1 MQNDFENGGTLSQ
14 SLPGYQARPSQVE
27 MANIVTD
34 HIEKSKS
41 ACIEAPTGTGKSLS
55 YLIPAVRAGKKT
67 VISTAKI
74 ALQEQIYNKDIPFV
88 QKHIQAFE
96 AVLLKGMGNFLCLD
110 RLLNYRLAKFGPSK
124 IDDPMEGIDEDTQLA
139 ELIDALRMNEG
150 DFEKLDFRSDLQL
163 KINGNIEECTGAEC
177 PFHNKCFYYN
187 TKRKAKEADVIIVN
201 HTMLALDIAFGGRI
215 IPAYNVLVIDEAHEL
230 EERTR
235 EFFSVRITKGRFAS
249 LIKNKYVQ
257 TSVDSKILADME
269 QKTFELF
276 DNIEYHLSEYE
287 RQKIL
292 IRELPKGKEV
302 SAILLKIASQL
313 QGKQEELEEDLN
325 KISTQVAISEEE
337 KAEKKAK
344 LKTKRKE
351 VADYVKL
358 IERTERLSTTTLKVC
373 TPCPPEEIR
382 LISKLDNGSLEISCC
397 PIDMS
402 KILKERLFDNHEIVV
417 NGETITKND
426 SIICT
431 SATLCASNNNFDF
444 FIKRVGM
451 EPNLTKTLPHVF
463 DYQEN
468 ALLYV
473 PRDIK
478 QPEWNNQRD
487 QERYE
492 QEVVD
497 RMQQLVEYS
506 EGRAFL
512 LFTSNKMMNVVYDRL
527 RVPYPLLKQG
537 NLPKSEMIR
546 RFKQEPSVLLGVNT
560 FWEGVDIQGEALSL
574 VVIDKIPFTVPSDPI
589 YQGIINLIKRK
600 GGNEWNDYNIPYVT
614 IKLKQGVGRLIRS
627 HTDQGVIAILDQ
639 RLHTKGYGKQILA
652 SLPPAIRTTN
662 IADVDRFFHP
672 EKYWDES
679 DMW

>member
-1 MQNDFENGGTLSQ
+1 MDFEDGGTLSQ
-14 SLPGYQARPSQVE
+14 RLPNYQARASQIE
-27 MANIVTD
+27 MATIVTN
-34 HIEKSKS
+34 HIEKSQS

-88 QKHIQAFE
+88 QKNIQDFT

-110 RLLNYRLAKFGPSK
+110 RLLTYRKEHPELNLENT
-124 IDDPMEGIDEDTQLA
+124 IEDPLLGIDEHTNLA
-139 ELIDALRMNEG
+139 EIVDALRANKG
-150 DFEKLDFRSDLQL
+150 DFEKLDFRSDLQP
-163 KINGNIEECTGAEC
+163 KINGNLEECTGLDC
-177 PFHNKCFYYN
+177 PFHGKCYYYN
-187 TKRKAKEADVIIVN
+187 TKRQAKEADVIVVK

-215 IPAYNVLVIDEAHEL
+215 IPAYNVLIIDEAHEL

-235 EFFSVRITKGRFAS
+235 EFFSIKITKGRFSS
-249 LIKNKYVQ
+249 LFNNKNIQKA
-257 TSVDSKILADME
+257 VDHDTLLDMTG
-269 QKTFELF
+269 KAFELF
-276 DNIEYHLSEYE
+276 DNIEHHLSEYE
-287 RQKIL
+287 RQKVL
-292 IRELPKGKEV
+292 IRELPEGKEIV
-302 SAILLKIASQL
+302 AILLEIIGQL
-313 QGKQEELEEDLN
+313 QSKQEILESEAN
-325 KISTQVAISEEE
+325 QISKSEEQQ
-337 KAEKKAK
+337 AEKKK
-344 LKTKRKE
+344 ELKAKRKE
-351 VADYVKL
+351 IADYKKL
-358 IERTERLSTTTLKVC
+358 IERTERLSLATLKVC

-382 LISKLDNGSLEISCC
+382 LVSKLDNGSLEIACC

-402 KILKERLFDNHEIVV
+402 KILKERLFDNHEMVV
-417 NGETITKND
+417 NDEIITKNET
-426 SIICT
+426 IICT
-431 SATLCASNNNFDF
+431 SATLCAKDNNFDF
-444 FIKRVGM
+444 FVKRVGM

-487 QERYE
+487 QARYE
-492 QEVVD
+492 QEVAD

-506 EGRAFL
+506 GGRAFL

-527 RVPYPLLKQG
+527 RVPYQILKQG

-546 RFKQEPSVLLGVNT
+546 RFKQEPSILLGVAS

-574 VVIDKIPFTVPSDPI
+574 VAIDKIPFTVPSDPI
-589 YQGIINLIKRK
+589 YQGIINLIKRN

-627 HTDQGVIAILDQ
+627 DNDRGVIAILDQ
-639 RLHTKGYGKQILA
+639 RLHTKGYGKQILSA
-652 SLPPAIRTTN
+652 MPPAIRTTN
-662 IADVDRFFHP
+662 LTDVDRFFHP
-672 EKYWDES
+672 ENYYDE
-679 DMW
+679 DAW